1 MSLFGYTI
9 PYARPRLIEFHEQ
22 PWFPSFLRQPIQNM
36 LTAVWITRFPI
47 FQKLAPYEAVSDVL
61 EKVVDELEWEDRLP
75 LLDGEGFGSGSGKW
89 RGRMRIVDC
98 CSGAGGPMP
107 TIEKRLKWVD
117 STPPQYLVWHKLIR
131 WGRSDHRKLRSLP
144 PIPILLSDLH
154 PHLSAWSTLTSASP
168 SQSLSYLPYPVD
180 ATHAPEAMKQ
190 DRHFRT
196 FCLAFH
202 HFDEAGA
209 RGVIEDAMRTADGIG
224 FVSDF
229 TGRLG
234 GIELMLM
241 ERAGYSNCRS
251 LI

>member
-61 EKVVDELEWEDRLP
+61 EKVVDEIEWEDRLP

-117 STPPQYLVWHKLIR
+117 STLPQ
-131 WGRSDHRKLRSLP
+131 
-144 PIPILLSDLH
+144 
-154 PHLSAWSTLTSASP
+154 
-168 SQSLSYLPYPVD
+168 
-180 ATHAPEAMKQ
+180 
-190 DRHFRT
+190 
-196 FCLAFH
+196 
-202 HFDEAGA
+202 
-209 RGVIEDAMRTADGIG
+209 
-224 FVSDF
+224 
-229 TGRLG
+229 
-234 GIELMLM
+234 
-241 ERAGYSNCRS
+241 
-251 LI
+251 